1 MVNRGEVAHV
11 VEKLHTYP
19 YIMATGSTFKR
30 IQWMFERD
38 GAMAILEMYE
48 NLREVTFHEFYKGQI
63 KTILDIQGYVEKT
76 DITNLLENS
85 KTNYYKNKR
94 AIRDISV
101 CLGEQYGIAFDEY
114 RWLQKEDSRNYIKV
128 CLFVFRNPDD
138 KSIQVEYCQNGNMQ
152 QFLLSIIELMEFLR
166 NTKVFKPTP
175 KKTKTAHKEVS
186 KSIPIKEKPD
196 VEKLSEQLDCLFVR
210 NSKEYNLYIQSCKSP
225 PDEYA
230 YLLKDE

>member
-1 MVNRGEVAHV
+1 MVNRGEVADV
-11 VEKLHTYP
+11 VSRLYTYP

-30 IQWMFERD
+30 VQWMLERD
-38 GAMAILEMYE
+38 GFMVILEMYE
-48 NLREVTFHEFYKGQI
+48 NLRRVTFHELYRGQT
-63 KTILDIQGYVEKT
+63 KKILDIQGYIERA
-76 DITNLLENS
+76 DITNMLENS

-94 AIRDISV
+94 AIRDISIR
-101 CLGEQYGIAFDEY
+101 LGDNYGIAFDEY

-152 QFLLSIIELMEFLR
+152 QLLLNIIELMEFLQ
-166 NTKVFKPTP
+166 NIKMFKTSQ
-175 KKTKTAHKEVS
+175 KSKLADKRVS
-186 KSIPIKEKPD
+186 KSIPVKKQPD
-196 VEKLSEQLDCLFVR
+196 VEKLREQLDCLFVK

-225 PDEYA
+225 SDQYA